1 MDTYLFRE
9 TCLNVERPL
18 ASFKLSNALAAHHK
32 GQAEAERKGCSPIS
46 LVWKVEKSLSWEIM
60 QFLVI
65 WMFAEY
71 LLDVFPE
78 I

>member
-32 GQAEAERKGCSPIS
+32 GQAEAERKRVFPYFSC
-46 LVWKVEKSLSWEIM
+46 VKSGKKSI
-60 QFLVI
+60 VRNH
-65 WMFAEY
+65 AVSSY
-71 LLDVFPE
+71 LDVC
-78 I
+78 

>member
-32 GQAEAERKGCSPIS
+32 GQAEAERKGCS
-46 LVWKVEKSLSWEIM
+46 LFFLCEKWKKSIVRNHAVSS
-60 QFLVI
+60 
-65 WMFAEY
+65 Y
-71 LLDVFPE
+71 LDVC
-78 I
+78 